1 MMVEMKID
9 NKRFN
14 KYARGRC
21 PDKFMAMKN
30 LCGLSKTQYNI
41 LVDKWCNKLTRWEIA
56 EKNALAERTLDR
68 EYADARKK
76 IMTKVKECGQ
86 DGFKGPFFFRMD
98 EKMNGVDWSKYTG
111 GKDNG

>member
-1 MMVEMKID
+1 MREAHLAHHILYLAD
-9 NKRFN
+9 R
-14 KYARGRC
+14 
-21 PDKFMAMKN
+21 
-30 LCGLSKTQYNI
+30 NI
-41 LVDKWCNKLTRWEIA
+41 LIDQTMAQDFKPFQ
-56 EKNALAERTLDR
+56 
-68 EYADARKK
+68 K